1 MDKNKKKYM
10 IITCVFAILL
20 LIGGSYAFFSY
31 AKSGTK
37 NYELVAGSVF
47 LEYVDGTDTVSL
59 TTVFPETKEEARS
72 RTDNVVTFTIKGK
85 NTTENKDIWY
95 EILLFNGSEMAGK
108 TRFNDNDLVF
118 DLIEIDENGNEKYV
132 VEASRYSSINN
143 RRIWINKINR
153 NTQEEITKTYKLR
166 VWLSD
171 SVLISDNT
179 EKNPDYSTSVFE
191 NSYATVRVGVQG
203 DLNEKSWN

>member
-1 MDKNKKKYM
+1 M

-153 NTQEEITKTYKLR
+153 NTQEEITRTYKLR

-171 SVLISDNT
+171 DVLISDNT

-203 DLNEKSWN
+203 DLNEKS

>member
-1 MDKNKKKYM
+1 M

-153 NTQEEITKTYKLR
+153 NTQEEITRTYKLR

-171 SVLISDNT
+171 DVLISDNT

-203 DLNEKSWN
+203 DLNEKSLN

>member
-20 LIGGSYAFFSY
+20 LIGGSYA
-31 AKSGTK
+31 
-37 NYELVAGSVF
+37 LVAGSVF

-171 SVLISDNT
+171 DVLISDNT